1 MYLYSSRRGQALVEL
16 AILLPFFVVL
26 FLAIFAIGRYW
37 DLQISLDMAVAEA
50 LRADSLGYNA
60 KNVFYQEWQN
70 LTGKNKDDVEFRISR
85 NFNITTIVASSEI
98 KLPEMFSRFNLV
110 NPKVHSKLSL
120 MNSIT
125 RK

>member
-1 MYLYSSRRGQALVEL
+1 MYLYSSRKGQALVEL

-50 LRADSLGYNA
+50 LRA
-60 KNVFYQEWQN
+60 
-70 LTGKNKDDVEFRISR
+70 EFRISR

-98 KLPEMFSRFNLV
+98 KLPEMFSRFNLA

>member
-1 MYLYSSRRGQALVEL
+1 MYLYSSRKGQALVEL

-60 KNVFYQEWQN
+60 KRVFYQEWEN
-70 LTGKNKDDVEFRISR
+70 LTGKSEDDVEFRISR

-98 KLPEMFSRFNLV
+98 KLPEMFSRFNLA